1 MKILVVDDGQLAIN
15 SLIRILCRVA
25 PDCDYI
31 SAMTTEDALSWMR
44 QGPMDA
50 AFLNLEMPG
59 MNGLALTRMI
69 QKLQP
74 RCNIIVVTEHPEY
87 ALEAL
92 QIFVSGFLLKPANE
106 ADVRNVLEHLRYPP
120 ENAPVGI
127 KIQCF
132 GNFEIFVGGRA
143 LAFKRSKSKELLAYL
158 VDRNGATCTNGEM
171 LAVLWEDKPDTAS
184 LHSHLRNLIF
194 DLSHT
199 LEDAGVTGLLIR
211 GRSTLAL
218 DTSKVDCDYY
228 NFLRGSR
235 SATNSYR
242 GEYALE
248 ALQIFVSG
256 FLLKPANEADVR
268 NVLEHLRYPPE
279 NAPVGIKIQC
289 FGNFEIFVGGR
300 ALAFKRSKSKELLA
314 YLVDRNGATCTNGE
328 MLAVLWEDKPDTAS
342 LHSHLRNLIFDLSHT
357 LEDAGVTGLL
367 IRGRSTLALDT
378 SKVDCDYYNF
388 LRGSRSATNSY
399 RGEYMT
405 QYSWAEVTRSALRQ
419 QANVQKTASIPSY
432 YVPPTGF

>member
-31 SAMTTEDALSWMR
+31 SAMTTEDALTWLR
-44 QGPMDA
+44 QSPMDA

-59 MNGLALTRMI
+59 MNGMALARMI

-74 RCNIIVVTEHPEY
+74 RCNLIPVTEHAEY

-92 QIFVSGFLLKPANE
+92 QIFVSGFLLKPVNDAE
-106 ADVRNVLEHLRYPP
+106 VRTVLENLRYPP
-120 ENAPVGI
+120 EDAPTGI

-132 GNFEIFVGGRA
+132 GNFEIFVNGRP
-143 LAFKRSKSKELLAYL
+143 LTFKRSKSKELLAYL

-171 LAVLWEDKPDTAS
+171 LAVLWEDRPDTAS

-199 LEDAGVTGLLIR
+199 LEDAGARDLLLR

-228 NFLRGSR
+228 NFLRGDR
-235 SATNSYR
+235 AAISA
-242 GEYALE
+242 
-248 ALQIFVSG
+248 
-256 FLLKPANEADVR
+256 
-268 NVLEHLRYPPE
+268 
-279 NAPVGIKIQC
+279 
-289 FGNFEIFVGGR
+289 
-300 ALAFKRSKSKELLA
+300 
-314 YLVDRNGATCTNGE
+314 
-328 MLAVLWEDKPDTAS
+328 
-342 LHSHLRNLIFDLSHT
+342 
-357 LEDAGVTGLL
+357 
-367 IRGRSTLALDT
+367 
-378 SKVDCDYYNF
+378 
-388 LRGSRSATNSY
+388 Y

-419 QANVQKTASIPSY
+419 QMGGAAPAAAMPNAMPGMTTLPNGMPAVLPNTMPNAMPGMTGMPNMGTAAMGNGMNLPGGMTGALPNGMNTGMTQGMNTGMNQGLPSGTPLPGY
-432 YVPPTGF
+432 YVPPKGNYGKR

>member
-242 GEYALE
+242 GEY
-248 ALQIFVSG
+248 
-256 FLLKPANEADVR
+256 
-268 NVLEHLRYPPE
+268 
-279 NAPVGIKIQC
+279 
-289 FGNFEIFVGGR
+289 
-300 ALAFKRSKSKELLA
+300 
-314 YLVDRNGATCTNGE
+314 
-328 MLAVLWEDKPDTAS
+328 
-342 LHSHLRNLIFDLSHT
+342 
-357 LEDAGVTGLL
+357 
-367 IRGRSTLALDT
+367 
-378 SKVDCDYYNF
+378 
-388 LRGSRSATNSY
+388 
-399 RGEYMT
+399 MT

-432 YVPPTGF
+432 YVRLPAFKPEKTRTPQKIARFSEVFFLDMKIPQEYSEFCFYSVYSRGSISKVKGLCVQLFTAAQKF

>member
-218 DTSKVDCDYY
+218 DTSKQMC
-228 NFLRGSR
+228 RKQPR
-235 SATNSYR
+235 S
-242 GEYALE
+242 
-248 ALQIFVSG
+248 
-256 FLLKPANEADVR
+256 
-268 NVLEHLRYPPE
+268 
-279 NAPVGIKIQC
+279 PVTMC
-289 FGNFEIFVGGR
+289 R
-300 ALAFKRSKSKELLA
+300 LPAFKPERTPQKIARFSE
-314 YLVDRNGATCTNGE
+314 VFF
-328 MLAVLWEDKPDTAS
+328 
-342 LHSHLRNLIFDLSHT
+342 FDMK
-357 LEDAGVTGLL
+357 
-367 IRGRSTLALDT
+367 IPQ
-378 SKVDCDYYNF
+378 
-388 LRGSRSATNSY
+388 
-399 RGEYMT
+399 EY
-405 QYSWAEVTRSALRQ
+405 SE
-419 QANVQKTASIPSY
+419 
-432 YVPPTGF
+432 FCF

>member
-158 VDRNGATCTNGEM
+158 VDRNGATCTNGEK
-171 LAVLWEDKPDTAS
+171 LTAQITAA
-184 LHSHLRNLIF
+184 LGEGAK
-194 DLSHT
+194 
-199 LEDAGVTGLLIR
+199 LEDVDAAEPFYIEADSPAIRACIDTYNEVTGE
-211 GRSTLAL
+211 
-218 DTSKVDCDYY
+218 
-228 NFLRGSR
+228 N
-235 SATNSYR
+235 ATPFTMGGGTYARHFSY
-242 GEYALE
+242 A
-248 ALQIFVSG
+248 VSFG
-256 FLLKPANEADVR
+256 PEHEDVKLPEFGGPMHGANEAAPIDKL
-268 NVLEHLRYPPE
+268 LE
-279 NAPVGIKIQC
+279 AVKIY
-289 FGNFEIFVGGR
+289 I
-300 ALAFKRSKSKELLA
+300 
-314 YLVDRNGATCTNGE
+314 
-328 MLAVLWEDKPDTAS
+328 
-342 LHSHLRNLIFDLSHT
+342 
-357 LEDAGVTGLL
+357 
-367 IRGRSTLALDT
+367 LAL
-378 SKVDCDYYNF
+378 
-388 LRGSRSATNSY
+388 LRL
-399 RGEYMT
+399 E
-405 QYSWAEVTRSALRQ
+405 E
-419 QANVQKTASIPSY
+419 ID
-432 YVPPTGF
+432 F

>member
-87 ALEAL
+87 A
-92 QIFVSGFLLKPANE
+92 
-106 ADVRNVLEHLRYPP
+106 
-120 ENAPVGI
+120 PVGI

-194 DLSHT
+194 DLSHR
-199 LEDAGVTGLLIR
+199 LEVAGVTGLLFR
-211 GRSTLAL
+211 GRCTLAL
-218 DTSKVDCDYY
+218 ATGKVECDYY
-228 NFLRGSR
+228 
-235 SATNSYR
+235 
-242 GEYALE
+242 
-248 ALQIFVSG
+248 
-256 FLLKPANEADVR
+256 
-268 NVLEHLRYPPE
+268 
-279 NAPVGIKIQC
+279 
-289 FGNFEIFVGGR
+289 
-300 ALAFKRSKSKELLA
+300 
-314 YLVDRNGATCTNGE
+314 
-328 MLAVLWEDKPDTAS
+328 
-342 LHSHLRNLIFDLSHT
+342 
-357 LEDAGVTGLL
+357 
-367 IRGRSTLALDT
+367 
-378 SKVDCDYYNF
+378 
-388 LRGSRSATNSY
+388 
-399 RGEYMT
+399 
-405 QYSWAEVTRSALRQ
+405 
-419 QANVQKTASIPSY
+419 
-432 YVPPTGF
+432 

>member
-31 SAMTTEDALSWMR
+31 SAMTTDDALTWLR

-59 MNGLALTRMI
+59 MNGLALARMI
-69 QKLQP
+69 QKIQP
-74 RCNIIVVTEHPEY
+74 RCNLIVVTEHPEY

-106 ADVRNVLEHLRYPP
+106 ADVRNV
-120 ENAPVGI
+120 
-127 KIQCF
+127 
-132 GNFEIFVGGRA
+132 FVGGRP
-143 LAFKRSKSKELLAYL
+143 LSFKRSKSKELLAYL

-199 LEDAGVTGLLIR
+199 LEDAGVRGLLVR
-211 GRSTLAL
+211 GRSTLAI
-218 DTSKVDCDYY
+218 DTSKVECDYY
-228 NFLRGSR
+228 NFLRG
-235 SATNSYR
+235 
-242 GEYALE
+242 
-248 ALQIFVSG
+248 
-256 FLLKPANEADVR
+256 D
-268 NVLEHLRYPPE
+268 
-279 NAPVGIKIQC
+279 
-289 FGNFEIFVGGR
+289 
-300 ALAFKRSKSKELLA
+300 
-314 YLVDRNGATCTNGE
+314 
-328 MLAVLWEDKPDTAS
+328 
-342 LHSHLRNLIFDLSHT
+342 
-357 LEDAGVTGLL
+357 
-367 IRGRSTLALDT
+367 RSTI
-378 SKVDCDYYNF
+378 S
-388 LRGSRSATNSY
+388 SY

-419 QANVQKTASIPSY
+419 QAAASQKGGLPSY

>member
-31 SAMTTEDALSWMR
+31 SAMTTDDALTWMR

-59 MNGLALTRMI
+59 MNGLALARMI

-106 ADVRNVLEHLRYPP
+106 SDVRNVLENLRYPP
-120 ENAPVGI
+120 ETAPVGI

-132 GNFEIFVGGRA
+132 GNFEIFVGGRP
-143 LAFKRSKSKELLAYL
+143 LSFKRSKSKELLAYL

-199 LEDAGVTGLLIR
+199 LEDAGVNGLLVR
-211 GRSTLAL
+211 GRSYAQKRVYPKL
-218 DTSKVDCDYY
+218 
-228 NFLRGSR
+228 LRPAHG
-235 SATNSYR
+235 
-242 GEYALE
+242 
-248 ALQIFVSG
+248 
-256 FLLKPANEADVR
+256 LLKLHKTPKAAV
-268 NVLEHLRYPPE
+268 HCC
-279 NAPVGIKIQC
+279 A
-289 FGNFEIFVGGR
+289 
-300 ALAFKRSKSKELLA
+300 AAFLT
-314 YLVDRNGATCTNGE
+314 DFITCRPG
-328 MLAVLWEDKPDTAS
+328 KYAS
-342 LHSHLRNLIFDLSHT
+342 LSVKM
-357 LEDAGVTGLL
+357 G
-367 IRGRSTLALDT
+367 
-378 SKVDCDYYNF
+378 
-388 LRGSRSATNSY
+388 
-399 RGEYMT
+399 
-405 QYSWAEVTRSALRQ
+405 
-419 QANVQKTASIPSY
+419 
-432 YVPPTGF
+432 

>member
-158 VDRNGATCTNGEM
+158 VDRNGATCTNGEK
-171 LAVLWEDKPDTAS
+171 LTAQITAA
-184 LHSHLRNLIF
+184 LGEGAK
-194 DLSHT
+194 
-199 LEDAGVTGLLIR
+199 LEDVDAAEPFYIEADSPAIRACIDTYNEVTGE
-211 GRSTLAL
+211 
-218 DTSKVDCDYY
+218 
-228 NFLRGSR
+228 N
-235 SATNSYR
+235 ATPFTM
-242 GEYALE
+242 GGGTYARHFPY
-248 ALQIFVSG
+248 AVSFG
-256 FLLKPANEADVR
+256 PEHEDVKLPEFGGPMHGANEAAPIDKL
-268 NVLEHLRYPPE
+268 LE
-279 NAPVGIKIQC
+279 AVKIY
-289 FGNFEIFVGGR
+289 I
-300 ALAFKRSKSKELLA
+300 
-314 YLVDRNGATCTNGE
+314 
-328 MLAVLWEDKPDTAS
+328 
-342 LHSHLRNLIFDLSHT
+342 
-357 LEDAGVTGLL
+357 
-367 IRGRSTLALDT
+367 LAL
-378 SKVDCDYYNF
+378 
-388 LRGSRSATNSY
+388 LRL
-399 RGEYMT
+399 E
-405 QYSWAEVTRSALRQ
+405 E
-419 QANVQKTASIPSY
+419 ID
-432 YVPPTGF
+432 F